1 LRAVLQLPVL
11 LHGRLVV
18 AAVSC
23 TYPWLARNGADAAFT
38 FGGDYPGTTQ
48 NFGRVLQYDQ
58 DLDCVSPAGPLP
70 QYCST
75 VLH

>member
-1 LRAVLQLPVL
+1 ML